1 MTTAAIAP
9 SIFNMHDGVNGINI
23 EMPRSPST
31 KMLEQTK
38 KDTPVDSTSSCNQI
52 DEEPDE
58 TRFSSKSLNR
68 EINAN
73 CLQGKYNFQFIFN

>member
-9 SIFNMHDGVNGINI
+9 SIFNIHDGVNGINI

-38 KDTPVDSTSSCNQI
+38 KDTPVDSTLSCNQKG
-52 DEEPDE
+52 EEPDK
-58 TRFSSKSLNR
+58 TRFSSYSTCLNR

-73 CLQGKYNFQFIFN
+73 CLQGKYIFN